1 MENDKILEISSGQL
15 EKLSPQIK
23 RFISFVNGLKKP
35 TSEQLEDFNEKAT
48 QFIKELN
55 KINETVKQIK
65 QDKDSEN
72 QNPKLESM
80 KSQLL
85 VKISTLTDKLS
96 KLDKKIGVID
106 GNSLSA
112 NESITR
118 RDSKSQDPES
128 TLPTSDTTDINL
140 NEDKVGGSSKKDKGK
155 KSKGEMKSAEVKKT
169 KTKAVNDVKDGVTV
183 VAQVH
188 AVEDVNESNEDIDN
202 HDCVDNNNNN
212 DAKDD
217 GKTSGKLRSPKRLLK
232 SGKKAKT
239 PKDENEASLKK
250 SKKTSKKKE
259 KATNGK
265 SNKVKKANDEKLL
278 IEKPSSKQGNNAE
291 DIETIEELEDE
302 EGREDESEADR
313 VEPFQKDTSEV
324 NEKTDTKEI
333 IISQN
338 SSQVNTEKVNQM
350 TEAVPPIQP
359 NKEAAIEFYRT
370 FRQWAGEDEDD
381 LSFNSGETLRII
393 EKDDDGWWLGENI
406 QGQQG
411 LVPMNFLKKID
422 LTESEWQKMKSEYEK
437 SGKMQAEDSP
447 QTYSDADDEQV
458 NEGEL
463 EERKEIKV
471 LQTKNSTNQPT
482 VRTEDITK
490 HDDDDDDDTWGNE
503 VDNGQ
508 EDEFEDT
515 YSVEEEVDDVED
527 NDEYNESG
535 EDKVKTVLN
544 DTSKSCTVAQ
554 FSTFQSEKDISSW
567 YIKNNEK
574 AVKSYQPLPSGV
586 RLSFL
591 SLPGLNSFNY
601 QKFLS
606 PKLGS
611 SHLVF
616 TDILLDVDGKKITRR
631 QPRWQKILTI
641 QKISQ
646 LSLLEESNLS
656 ILNCL
661 IRLCLFDGVKPIS
674 NICYLPITPTDREK
688 KTWIV
693 TPHNIRK
700 SEKAYELS
708 SDLFIRYNEFN
719 MNVCLLIEVGI
730 LVTKQN
736 ANQPI
741 ELSLGWITVPLYDE
755 NGQIMPNKNYE
766 YPLQESLPFET
777 KNADKGSVKDG
788 SLKSRVQNLLFN
800 RTTQMTIRF
809 SQPNKEQ
816 QDKLDA
822 LPDVLIGLLGYTPF
836 LSYHRDFLANVFPGY
851 RGSSEKDRLILR
863 HVPPEVAVFPVIA
876 DCPLLIECLRV
887 SWQDRL
893 KEIPANKKKDT
904 EYLRKIYSDHF
915 RRVIYPFLW
924 LQDVHFSNVMSAQQ
938 FENDAAKT
946 LLLLD
951 QIRQDIIAFVT
962 SNKYKFKLI
971 TSKEFTCP
979 IQFAS

>member
-1 MENDKILEISSGQL
+1 
-15 EKLSPQIK
+15 
-23 RFISFVNGLKKP
+23 
-35 TSEQLEDFNEKAT
+35 
-48 QFIKELN
+48 
-55 KINETVKQIK
+55 
-65 QDKDSEN
+65 
-72 QNPKLESM
+72 
-80 KSQLL
+80 
-85 VKISTLTDKLS
+85 
-96 KLDKKIGVID
+96 
-106 GNSLSA
+106 
-112 NESITR
+112 
-118 RDSKSQDPES
+118 
-128 TLPTSDTTDINL
+128 
-140 NEDKVGGSSKKDKGK
+140 
-155 KSKGEMKSAEVKKT
+155 MKSAEVKKT
-169 KTKAVNDVKDGVTV
+169 KTKE
-183 VAQVH
+183 VH
-188 AVEDVNESNEDIDN
+188 AVEDVNESNEDFAH
-202 HDCVDNNNNN
+202 HDCDNNNNN

-217 GKTSGKLRSPKRLLK
+217 GKSSGKLRSPKRLIK

-239 PKDENEASLKK
+239 PKDESEASLKK
-250 SKKTSKKKE
+250 SEKMSKKKE
-259 KATNGK
+259 KSTNGK
-265 SNKVKKANDEKLL
+265 SSKVKKANDEKLL
-278 IEKPSSKQGNNAE
+278 TEKPSSIQGNNTE
-291 DIETIEELEDE
+291 DIETIQELEDE
-302 EGREDESEADR
+302 EGREDESETDR

-333 IISQN
+333 IIISQN
-338 SSQVNTEKVNQM
+338 SSQVNTEKVKQM

-359 NKEAAIEFYRT
+359 NTETAIEFYRT

-381 LSFNSGETLRII
+381 LSFNSGETIRII

-437 SGKMQAEDSP
+437 SKDGEISGKIQAEDSP
-447 QTYSDADDEQV
+447 ETYSDADDKYDDEQV
-458 NEGEL
+458 NEGEVQ
-463 EERKEIKV
+463 ERKEIKV
-471 LQTKNSTNQPT
+471 LQTKNNTNQPS

-490 HDDDDDDDTWGNE
+490 HGDDDDDTWGNE
-503 VDNGQ
+503 IDNGQ

-515 YSVEEEVDDVED
+515 YNVEEEVDDVED
-527 NDEYNESG
+527 NHEDKDDEYNETG
-535 EDKVKTVLN
+535 DDKIKTALN
-544 DTSKSCTVAQ
+544 DTSKSCTVGQ

-567 YIKNNEK
+567 FIKNNEK

-591 SLPGLNSFNY
+591 SLPGLNSFSY

-741 ELSLGWITVPLYDE
+741 ELSLGWTTVPLYDE

-800 RTTQMTIRF
+800 KTTQMTIRF

-822 LPDVLIGLLGYTPF
+822 LPDVLIGLMGYTPF
-836 LSYHRDFLANVFPGY
+836 LSYHRDLLANVFPGY
-851 RGSSEKDRLILR
+851 RGSSGRDRLILR

-915 RRVIYPFLW
+915 RRVIYPLLW
-924 LQDVHFSNVMSAQQ
+924 LQDMHFSNVMSAQQ

-951 QIRQDIIAFVT
+951 QIRQDINTFVT